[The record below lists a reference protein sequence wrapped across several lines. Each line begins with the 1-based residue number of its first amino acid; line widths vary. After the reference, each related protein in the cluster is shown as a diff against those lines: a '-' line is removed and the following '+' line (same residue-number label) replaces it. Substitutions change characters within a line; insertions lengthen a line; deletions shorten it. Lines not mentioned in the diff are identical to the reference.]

1 MGGGEVIMGM
11 CQEMVV
17 LREQA
22 KPVVGRCRCRAIGQT
37 KYGQFKLRSITASS
51 ARMNKGK
58 AVSFNVGPCQ
68 SPTFDDAH
76 VLITLAYGLASR

>member
-1 MGGGEVIMGM
+1 MGM
-11 CQEMVV
+11 CQQEMVV

-22 KPVVGRCRCRAIGQT
+22 KPGLWLCRCRCREIGQT
-37 KYGQFKLRSITASS
+37 KYGQFKLRSMAASS
-51 ARMNKGK
+51 ARTSKGE
-58 AVSFNVGPCQ
+58 ALNVGPCQ